1 MKIRSSFAIA
11 LLLVSIT
18 FGFSAC
24 SFSTSKTDSKS
35 DSKSDTKTS
44 DTKTSDSKSSGDK
57 ARVTTEEEQSFSY
70 PDKQNPIFSF
80 TVPKGWTV
88 EKRDATHFAF
98 YSPSKEVFASLN
110 MEEGSGENTINELE
124 QDAIGIMKRD
134 VKDADINTKGD
145 NGGSWRTI
153 NLGPGVKAIQAGGT
167 GLWPQDNRKIAF
179 QFVIFTPD
187 QKNYG
192 MFYINNYIGVSEKE
206 INQTVT
212 MLTSIKAS

>member
-11 LLLVSIT
+11 LLLVSVT

-24 SFSTSKTDSKS
+24 SLNTGKTDSNS
-35 DSKSDTKTS
+35 DSKSDTKT
-44 DTKTSDSKSSGDK
+44 TDSKSTGDK
-57 ARVTTEEEQSFSY
+57 TRVTTDEEQSFYY
-70 PDKQNPIFSF
+70 PDKKSPTFSF

-88 EKRDATHFAF
+88 ERRDATHFAF

-110 MEEGSGENTINELE
+110 MREGNGEATINQLE

-134 VKDADINTKGD
+134 VKNADINTKGD

-187 QKNYG
+187 QKTYG

>member
-1 MKIRSSFAIA
+1 MKTRSTLAIA
-11 LLLVSIT
+11 LLLSFLT

-24 SFSTSKTDSKS
+24 TFNVGKTDDEKKGSDSSSTKPSKS
-35 DSKSDTKTS
+35 
-44 DTKTSDSKSSGDK
+44 
-57 ARVTTEEEQSFSY
+57 VTTDEEQSFYY
-70 PDKQNPIFSF
+70 PDKKNPAFSF

-88 EKRDATHFAF
+88 EKRDDTHFAF
-98 YSPSKEVFASLN
+98 TSPSKEVFASLN
-110 MEEGSGENTINELE
+110 MREGDGKNVIDRLE

-134 VKDADINTKGD
+134 VKNADINTKGD

-153 NLGPGVKAIQAGGT
+153 NLGAGVQAIQAGGT

-212 MLTSIKAS
+212 MLSSIKAS